1 MNSNL
6 KFDFTVNKENNTVNV
21 KREFA
26 ANLELVWDA
35 WTKPEILDQWWA
47 PKPYRTETK
56 SIDFREGGMWLYA
69 MISPEN
75 VKHWCK
81 NDYHKIE
88 HQQSFS
94 GLDAFCDENGEV
106 NKEMPRTFWT
116 NEFNENGNTTLV
128 NITAKYDSLSDL
140 EKIIEMGFKE
150 GFTMALENLDQ
161 YIEAKLKLRKQNK
174 TSHKAR
180 VCSYLNFDGKTEEA
194 FLFYKKV
201 FKNEFVGK
209 GIQRFGD
216 IPASAEHPPV
226 AEEIKKMVL
235 HVELPITGGH
245 VLMGTDA
252 PKEMGFTLTK
262 GNNMHICIEPE
273 TREEAD
279 RLFNE
284 LSMEGDVTMP
294 MADMFF
300 GAYFGEFSDKYGI
313 NWMINF
319 QTNNDKANKH

>member
-1 MNSNL
+1 MNPNL

-26 ANLELVWDA
+26 ANLELVWEA
-35 WTKPEILDQWWA
+35 WTNPEILDQWWA
-47 PKPYRTETK
+47 PKPYQTRTK
-56 SIDFREGGMWLYA
+56 SMDFREGGMWLYE
-69 MISPEN
+69 MYNTESEN
-75 VKHWCK
+75 QQECHWCK

-88 HQQSFS
+88 HQKYFS
-94 GLDAFCDENGEV
+94 GLDAFCDENG
-106 NKEMPRTFWT
+106 NINTEMPRTLWT
-116 NEFNENGNTTLV
+116 NEFNEDGEKTLV
-128 NITAKYDSLSDL
+128 TITAKYDSLADL
-140 EKIIEMGFKE
+140 EKIIQMGFKE
-150 GFTMALENLDQ
+150 GFTMAMENLDQ
-161 YIEAKLKLRKQNK
+161 YIETKFKLRKQNK
-174 TSHKAR
+174 TNNKAR
-180 VCSYLNFDGKTEEA
+180 VCTYLNFDGKTEEA
-194 FLFYKKV
+194 FLVYKKV
-201 FKNEFVGK
+201 FRTEFLGK
-209 GIQRFGD
+209 GVQRFGE
-216 IPASAEHPPV
+216 IPAEAGHPPV

-245 VLMGTDA
+245 ILMGTDA
-252 PKEMGFTLTK
+252 PKEMGFTLSS

-284 LSMEGDVTMP
+284 LSAGGNVTMP

-319 QTNNDKANKH
+319 QGK